1 MTKAT
6 KKRMIAYLEEQLLE
20 FDFLIELNKHN
31 EAATDSLIQE
41 YRKLI
46 ATLSE
51 LRDFPTED

>member
-1 MTKAT
+1 
-6 KKRMIAYLEEQLLE
+6 MIAYLEEQLLE
-20 FDFLIELNKHN
+20 FDLLIELNQHN
-31 EAATDSLIQE
+31 EAAINSLMQE